1 MLTRTFIHIPTV
13 GAKREVGLWKA
24 GLRHWDDFLAHGEAL
39 APPAVYRLGRPVIQ
53 RSLAAL
59 NDPHGLAELA
69 GLIPSSEHW
78 RFWPRYNRVAYLDI
92 ETGGDP
98 ADFGGIT
105 VVGVYDG
112 SEVVQY
118 VAGKNL
124 NEAAQALAGYQVVVS
139 FAGSSFDV
147 PVLKSVFPRFIVPPV
162 HIDLRWVLRR
172 LGHKGGLKRIEKA
185 LGLSRPDHVG
195 DMDGYMAVML
205 WQDHLAGDPDALATL
220 LDYNACDIVNLEPL
234 LNLAVERLR
243 SQTLG
248 RLS

>member
-1 MLTRTFIHIPTV
+1 MLTRTFIHIPSV
-13 GAKREVGLWKA
+13 GPKREVSLWKA
-24 GLRHWDDFLAHGEAL
+24 GLTSWEDFLVHGQAL
-39 APPAVYRLGRPVIQ
+39 APRAVYNLGRPIIQ

-59 NDPHGLAELA
+59 DDPSGLAALA
-69 GLIPSSEHW
+69 GMIPTAEHW
-78 RFWPRYNRVAYLDI
+78 RFWPRFNRVAYLDI

-98 ADFGGIT
+98 DDFGGIT

-112 SEVVQY
+112 QEVTQY
-118 VAGKNL
+118 VAGHNL
-124 NEAAQALAGYQVVVS
+124 HEAAQALAGFQVVVS

-147 PVLKSVFPRFIVPPV
+147 PVLKSVFPRFMVPPV
-162 HIDLRWVLRR
+162 HIDLRWVLKR
-172 LGHKGGLKRIEKA
+172 LGHKGGLKRIEKS

-205 WQDHLAGDPDALATL
+205 WQDHLAGDPEALQTL

-243 SQTLG
+243 EQTLG
-248 RLS
+248 RVG